1 MTVYAFE
8 HDTDNLPT
16 TVATALSP
24 VVFSHIYKPEHNIAI
39 WQRSLAEQLQKEVA
53 ESIAANPD
61 LSINAVINE
70 DSIRTDIDK
79 ALEKLPSAQE
89 LKADLAKLVDMFCY
103 LFELKRTGLR
113 LRVLERAMC
122 PRFHVDRVPCRLV
135 STYCGSGSQW
145 LQNAGLDRTKLGA
158 GHQGLSDEESGLMTA
173 NTKIH
178 SLNEGD
184 VALLKGETWQNNEG
198 KGLVHR
204 SPVLAAGEKRLL
216 VTLDFIA

>member
-1 MTVYAFE
+1 M
-8 HDTDNLPT
+8 
-16 TVATALSP
+16 
-24 VVFSHIYKPEHNIAI
+24 VFLQIYKPEHNIAI
-39 WQRSLAEQLQKEVA
+39 WQRKSEQLQSEVA
-53 ESIAANPD
+53 ESITANPE
-61 LSINAVINE
+61 LSINAVINQNT
-70 DSIRTDIDK
+70 IVADINK
-79 ALEKLPSAQE
+79 ALEKLPQAEE
-89 LKADLAKLVDMFCY
+89 LKADLAQLVDMFCY

-173 NTKIH
+173 STKIH
-178 SLNEGD
+178 SLNVGD
-184 VALLKGETWQNNEG
+184 VKGIIKGETWHFFITKAKALCIAHQHS
-198 KGLVHR
+198 L
-204 SPVLAAGEKRLL
+204 LAKTQLL

>member
-1 MTVYAFE
+1 MTAYAFE

-24 VVFSHIYKPEHNIAI
+24 VVFSQIYKPEQNIAI
-39 WQRSLAEQLQKEVA
+39 WQRNLTEQLQSEVA
-53 ESIAANPD
+53 ESITANPE
-61 LSINAVINE
+61 LSINAVINQNT
-70 DSIRTDIDK
+70 IVADINK
-79 ALEKLPSAQE
+79 ALEKLPQAEE
-89 LKADLAKLVDMFCY
+89 LKADLAQLVDMFCY

-158 GHQGLSDEESGLMTA
+158 GHQGLSDEKSGLMTA

-178 SLNEGD
+178 SLNVGD

-204 SPVLAAGEKRLL
+204 SPALAAGEKRLL

>member
-1 MTVYAFE
+1 M
-8 HDTDNLPT
+8 
-16 TVATALSP
+16 
-24 VVFSHIYKPEHNIAI
+24 
-39 WQRSLAEQLQKEVA
+39 
-53 ESIAANPD
+53 
-61 LSINAVINE
+61 
-70 DSIRTDIDK
+70 
-79 ALEKLPSAQE
+79 
-89 LKADLAKLVDMFCY
+89 AKLVDMFCY

-113 LRVLERAMC
+113 LRILERAMC

-158 GHQGLSDEESGLMTA
+158 GHQELSDEESGLMTA

-178 SLNEGD
+178 SLNVGD

-204 SPVLAAGEKRLL
+204 SPALAAGEKRLL

>member
-1 MTVYAFE
+1 MTAYAFE

-39 WQRSLAEQLQKEVA
+39 LQRSLAEQLQKEVA

-184 VALLKGETWQNNEG
+184 VALLKGETWQDNEG

-204 SPVLAAGEKRLL
+204 SPALAAGEKRLL